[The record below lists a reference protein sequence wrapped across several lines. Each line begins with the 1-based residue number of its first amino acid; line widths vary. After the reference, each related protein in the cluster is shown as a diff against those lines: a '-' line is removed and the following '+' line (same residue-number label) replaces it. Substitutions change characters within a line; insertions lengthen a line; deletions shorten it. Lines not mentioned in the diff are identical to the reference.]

1 MNDIQT
7 AAKEEVRKNRLAFL
21 ETQISDTRLNIAIYK
36 AMYESHGQE
45 SDKNAAANEENK
57 LERLLTAL
65 AVVNGGDW

>member
-21 ETQISDTRLNIAIYK
+21 ETQISDTRLNVAIFK
-36 AMYESHGQE
+36 EMYAQYGQE
-45 SDKNAAANEENK
+45 SDKNAAANEEMK